1 MPLAFYMDVHV
12 PAAITEG
19 LRRRGID
26 VLTSHEDGTRRLD
39 DADLLRRATGLGR
52 VLVSQDK
59 DLLGIAAVWQAAGW
73 EFAGLAFAPQEP
85 ANIGQYVEH
94 LELIAHCCS
103 EPPPEK
109 TRCVSSHVAGDST
122 AHTVTIR
129 SMGFIPDILASS
141 DR

>member
-73 EFAGLAFAPQEP
+73 EFAGLAFAPQER

-103 EPPPEK
+103 VIE
-109 TRCVSSHVAGDST
+109 VASRVY
-122 AHTVTIR
+122 HLPL
-129 SMGFIPDILASS
+129 S
-141 DR
+141 